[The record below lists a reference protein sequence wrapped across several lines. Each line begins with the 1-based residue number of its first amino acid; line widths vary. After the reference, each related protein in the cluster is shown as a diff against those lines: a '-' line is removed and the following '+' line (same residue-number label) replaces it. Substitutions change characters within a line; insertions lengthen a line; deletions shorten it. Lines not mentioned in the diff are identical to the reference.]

1 MCAKYGR
8 SRMNDACTI
17 SPADFVSCPAKSCM
31 VDHILFEKES
41 IFCMIFAS
49 ASSQPTCESAHG

>member
-8 SRMNDACTI
+8 SRMNDAHINMSDRLCW
-17 SPADFVSCPAKSCM
+17 PPYKNHM
-31 VDHILFEKES
+31 VDHILFKKEC

-49 ASSQPTCESAHG
+49 AYGQPTCESAHE